1 MAIPSAPL
9 ATPRRGDLVVAGP
22 LADVAWCPVF
32 VAFQRLASSPQ
43 GLTEQTAADR
53 SVQYGD
59 NRPGSYVDDGVL
71 QRLWVAVRSPF
82 VGLLSVLGAVLAAV
96 GDVGGALTVGVMV
109 TLSVALRVWQQTR
122 SIRAVRGL
130 REQLSTTATVRRR
143 SGLGELPTDREVPIE
158 DLVPG
163 DVVVL
168 TGGDV
173 VPADLRVIASAAL
186 LVDQAVLSGE
196 SLPVRKHPPPS
207 VTDGGSADVVGI
219 DTPSMCFT
227 GTAVVAGT
235 ATALVVATGTNTLS
249 DQLARAAGD
258 LRPDSSFDRG
268 VRMVGMTLI
277 RFMLVMAPLVLVVN
291 GWVRGDWTEATMFAV
306 AVAVGLTPEM
316 LPVIVTAN
324 LARGA
329 TRLAGER
336 VIVSRLE
343 AIQDLG
349 AMDVLCVD
357 KTGTLTEDRV
367 VYAHSV
373 DPTGRI
379 DDSVGEIAYVAVSL
393 QDCPYNR
400 LDEAVIERIADSEMA
415 VVVEAAFD
423 KVTELSFDHIR
434 RMTTVVVRRQ
444 RGEHIMMTHGD
455 PVEVVA
461 RCDRIRLGRDVVD
474 LDDGRRTDALEVVRA
489 YATRGMRVLAVAT
502 RSGDA
507 QLRPYDERDERGLVL
522 VGFLGFVDPI
532 RSGAAAA
539 IGTLAEHGV
548 SVKVL
553 TGDNEDVACVVATQV
568 GVSAGDAVL
577 GEHVESLDD
586 IQLGAVVERSTV
598 FARLSPTHKARVVAA
613 LRSRG
618 HTVGFLG
625 DGVNDVP
632 ALRAADAG
640 IAADTATDAAKG
652 AADLI
657 LLANDLEVLAH
668 GVLEGRRTL
677 ANTMKYV
684 KITASSNFGNVLTV
698 MVAAMFLPFL
708 PILPIQ
714 LMVQNLLY
722 DAAQLALPWDRAEA
736 EYLRSPRR
744 WNPRGLVRFMLW
756 FGPLSSMFDLATFA
770 VLWWIFDAGHRAA
783 LFHTGWFVEGLLTQ
797 LLIVLVLRV
806 RTRPGRGSTPARPV
820 VIASATAAVIGLVI
834 PVTALGARFGLVP
847 LPVGFL
853 PWIALTALGYGLTAE
868 LAKRCYLRRHDD
880 WL

>member
-1 MAIPSAPL
+1 MATSSAAPQ
-9 ATPRRGDLVVAGP
+9 R
-22 LADVAWCPVF
+22 ADPAVDGLLEDIAWCPVF
-32 VAFQRLASSPQ
+32 VAFQQLGSSPQ
-43 GLTEQTAADR
+43 GLTEQTSADR
-53 SVQYGD
+53 SALYGD
-59 NRPGSYVDDGVL
+59 NQPGSYVDDGVV
-71 QRLWVAVRSPF
+71 QRFWVAVRSPF
-82 VGLLSVLGAVLAAV
+82 VGLLSVLGVVLTAV
-96 GDVGGALTVGVMV
+96 GDDGGALTVGVMV

-122 SIRAVRGL
+122 SVRAVRGL
-130 REQLSTTATVRRR
+130 RQHLSTTATVRRR
-143 SGLGELPTDREVPIE
+143 SSLGQSPADREVPVE
-158 DLVPG
+158 DLVVG

-168 TGGDV
+168 VGGDV
-173 VPADLRVIASAAL
+173 VPADLRVITAASL

-196 SLPVRKHPPPS
+196 SLPVRKYPPPPL
-207 VTDGGSADVVGI
+207 GGDVPAHVGI
-219 DTPSMCFT
+219 DTPTMCFT
-227 GTAVVAGT
+227 GTTVVSGT
-235 ATALVVATGTNTLS
+235 ATALVVATGTRTLR
-249 DQLARAAGD
+249 DRLARTVMD

-268 VRMVGMTLI
+268 VRTVGLTLI

-291 GWVRGDWTEATMFAV
+291 GWVRGDWAEATMFAV
-306 AVAVGLTPEM
+306 SVAVGLTPEM

-329 TRLAGER
+329 TRLARER

-357 KTGTLTEDRV
+357 KTGSLTEDRV

-393 QDCPYNR
+393 QDCPHNR
-400 LDEAVIERIADSEMA
+400 LDEAVIERIADPEMA
-415 VVVEAAFD
+415 VLVGAAFD
-423 KVTELSFDHIR
+423 KVAELGFDHTR
-434 RMTTVVVRRQ
+434 RMSTVVVRRH
-444 RGEHIMMTHGD
+444 RDEHVMVSHGD
-455 PVEVVA
+455 PLEVIA
-461 RCDRIRLGRDVVD
+461 RCDRIRLEDDVVE
-474 LDDGRRTDALEVVRA
+474 LDDDRRADALEVVRA
-489 YATRGMRVLAVAT
+489 YATRAMRVLAVAI

-507 QLRPYDERDERGLVL
+507 RHERYDEHDEYGLVL
-522 VGFLGFVDPI
+522 VGFLGFVDPV
-532 RSGAAAA
+532 RVGAAAA
-539 IGTLAEHGV
+539 IGSLAEHGIT
-548 SVKVL
+548 VKVL
-553 TGDNEDVACVVATQV
+553 TGDNEDVARAVAVQV
-568 GVSAGDAVL
+568 GLSPGDAVL
-577 GEHVESLDD
+577 GACVDSLDEL
-586 IQLGAVVERSTV
+586 QLGVVVERSTV
-598 FARLSPTHKARVVAA
+598 FARLSPTHKARIVAA
-613 LRSRG
+613 LRAGG

-657 LLANDLEVLAH
+657 LLDNDLGVLAH
-668 GVLEGRRTL
+668 GVIEGRRTL

-698 MVAAMFLPFL
+698 MVAAVFLPFL
-708 PILPIQ
+708 PILPVQ

-744 WNPRGLVRFMLW
+744 WNPRGLVGFMLW
-756 FGPLSSMFDLATFA
+756 FGPLSSMFDLVTFA
-770 VLWWIFDAGHRAA
+770 VLWCIFDAGHRAA

-806 RTRPGRGSTPARPV
+806 RTAPWRGAPPARPV
-820 VIASATAAVIGLVI
+820 VIASAAAAVIGLLI
-834 PVTALGARFGLVP
+834 SGTALGGRLGLVP
-847 LPVGFL
+847 LPLSYL
-853 PWIALTALGYGLTAE
+853 PWIAVTALTYGLTAE
-868 LAKRCYLRRHDD
+868 LGKRRYLRRHDD